1 VIKRGM
7 STKDEEYLRQAQ
19 NAEKQAHSAKL
30 HTEREAWLRIAQGWM
45 SMVRKRPQTA
55 TESFDAQSKAVGTGQ
70 EDSEAS
76 N

>member
-1 VIKRGM
+1 M
-7 STKDEEYLRQAQ
+7 SSRDEEYLRQAE
-19 NAEKQAHSAKL
+19 NAERQADTAKL
-30 HTEREAWLRIAQGWM
+30 DSERESWLRIAQGWM

-55 TESFDAQSKAVGTGQ
+55 TESFDAQSKAEGTGQ